1 MFDLRVFAG
10 PGGVKSPDI
19 VRPAPGGEVHG
30 GGRGPGQPISALVH
44 PLPHVGVGLAGG
56 LGHTLAVVDAD
67 QIVVVIL
74 RLLELLPG
82 EVEQYIQ
89 VYRTGYISPGEV
101 VHVSR
106 VVGGP
111 VSKPGPKI
119 VPAQQ
124 IIPVLLHYSYLY

>member
-1 MFDLRVFAG
+1 M
-10 PGGVKSPDI
+10 
-19 VRPAPGGEVHG
+19 
-30 GGRGPGQPISALVH
+30 
-44 PLPHVGVGLAGG
+44 GLTGG

-82 EVEQYIQ
+82 EVVQYIQ
-89 VYRTGYISPGEV
+89 VYRTGYLSPGEV

-124 IIPVLLHYSYLY
+124 IIPVLLHYSYFY